1 MTKILLRLFVIFF
14 SGLFCIELHS
24 FRLLLCSTFCSPL
37 WKLYTGCTTQFKI
50 KMNAIHFSYCL
61 SGWISTRLVPE
72 QRWLSG
78 CLWWYFSKLKM
89 FPNVVL
95 RFIFPL
101 TCTHWHRKEW
111 SPLMRVSGSSSEPGS
126 GLNMAQPL
134 FLRPE
139 KIEALH
145 SDSKEKSL
153 TSLSHTESIQT
164 RSLVSPTEDKL
175 PGTQK
180 ELSPKHNIIALV

>member
-1 MTKILLRLFVIFF
+1 
-14 SGLFCIELHS
+14 
-24 FRLLLCSTFCSPL
+24 
-37 WKLYTGCTTQFKI
+37 
-50 KMNAIHFSYCL
+50 
-61 SGWISTRLVPE
+61 
-72 QRWLSG
+72 
-78 CLWWYFSKLKM
+78 
-89 FPNVVL
+89 
-95 RFIFPL
+95 
-101 TCTHWHRKEW
+101 
-111 SPLMRVSGSSSEPGS
+111 MRVSGSSSEPGS